1 MKITNNFNMPA
12 VLEEY
17 CRNKFE
23 QEVAVTRSSI
33 GVTSLID
40 SAWKAHLTRKHWDDL
55 VVDCRDVWFAFQGEY
70 KHMVLDNVRLWN
82 SLTGRMLLPIRSP
95 QGEIAL
101 KGIPDLITPFTIED
115 HKTCSVSA
123 IWYMEKDKH
132 VEQLN
137 LYRYLVEGVFGMT
150 INKLVVNLFFNDWK
164 RRRVGE
170 KNYPEAPSQS
180 YEVSLW
186 DVSKTESYITSRM
199 TTHFPIDDSKIPLC
213 SEKERWLSEDKFA
226 IMKKNNRRATKV
238 CNTKEEAEEYAE
250 MKGYAIGQTHFLE
263 ARKGYDKRCV
273 DFCFVNRYCPYWQEN
288 YAGKVIEAAEE

>member
-1 MKITNNFNMPA
+1 MKITNNYNMPA

-33 GVTSLID
+33 GVTALID

-137 LYRYLVEGVFGMT
+137 LYRYLVEGVFGMA
-150 INKLVVNLFFNDWK
+150 INKLVLE
-164 RRRVGE
+164 G
-170 KNYPEAPSQS
+170 
-180 YEVSLW
+180 SL
-186 DVSKTESYITSRM
+186 DIE
-199 TTHFPIDDSKIPLC
+199 PL
-213 SEKERWLSEDKFA
+213 LQ
-226 IMKKNNRRATKV
+226 
-238 CNTKEEAEEYAE
+238 EAEPIENSLKE
-250 MKGYAIGQTHFLE
+250 MYE
-263 ARKGYDKRCV
+263 R
-273 DFCFVNRYCPYWQEN
+273 
-288 YAGKVIEAAEE
+288 AGKEDELRKVTAPGMYG